1 MVAVGAAGLPRRS
14 CGSWRRRWT
23 TGSAPQGDTER
34 LGRIT
39 VLRFQRLAS
48 QKSVFLDCKKDRIL
62 YDYAISRDRP
72 QSSARR
78 RGCALTSRR
87 TEGDGESSSLESEK
101 ESLNFKISPQ
111 FKKEFK
117 GFAVSEGISMTDLL
131 KEGFALSKKKRQ
143 K

>member
-1 MVAVGAAGLPRRS
+1 M
-14 CGSWRRRWT
+14 T
-23 TGSAPQGDTER
+23 N
-34 LGRIT
+34 
-39 VLRFQRLAS
+39 
-48 QKSVFLDCKKDRIL
+48 
-62 YDYAISRDRP
+62 
-72 QSSARR
+72 
-78 RGCALTSRR
+78 RR
-87 TEGDGESSSLESEK
+87 TDGNGERSPLGSEK